1 MVSERLVGVRSVAL
15 GVWVLSGSRSEPD
28 AKAGISHFIE
38 HLLFK
43 GTDHYSAY
51 DIARIFDEMGGEP
64 NAATSKEHTFVH
76 ARFLDEHLERAFEV
90 LAEMVTRPSFAN
102 LDAEREVVL
111 EEVAMYEDSPPE
123 LIHDHLTEAVF
134 GTHPLGRPIIGFSRT
149 LRRQDRRAVSDYHH
163 RHYRNPAMVVA
174 AAGNVDHERL
184 CELTSAHFPADGD
197 SRSRVP
203 GVVPHDPRHVAL
215 YTQKDTEQY
224 HVCLGGPAPPRA
236 DPRRYALW
244 VVDTILGG
252 SWSSRLFQEVRDER
266 GLAYSVYSYTS
277 LYSDVGLAA
286 VYVGSREEAVGEA
299 LRLILKELGSI
310 VRHVPDEQITRAKN
324 HLKGQ
329 LVLSME
335 SPQSRMQALGRSIL
349 FGMPVLSVDEVLAEI
364 DAVTAADVAEV
375 AAEFYDVARW
385 SAACIGPSAE
395 PYRNALAGFEW
406 SAR

>member
-1 MVSERLVGVRSVAL
+1 MSERLDGVRSIAL
-15 GVWVLSGSRSEPD
+15 GIWIRSGSRLERD
-28 AKAGISHFIE
+28 AEAGISHFIE

-43 GTDHYSAY
+43 GTDHYSAV

-64 NAATSKEHTFVH
+64 NASTSKENTVVH
-76 ARFLDEHLERAFEV
+76 ARFLDEHLERAFTV
-90 LAEMVTRPSFAN
+90 LAEMVARPSFAN

-134 GTHPLGRPIIGFSRT
+134 GRHPLGRPIIGYSQT
-149 LRRQDRRAVSDYHH
+149 LRAADREAVAAYHGA
-163 RHYRNPAMVVA
+163 HYVNPAIVVA
-174 AAGNVDHERL
+174 AAGNVDHDALCRLAAER
-184 CELTSAHFPADGD
+184 FPLHEGA
-197 SRSRVP
+197 RPPAVP
-203 GVVPHDPRHVAL
+203 AVPHDARHVAL
-215 YTQKDTEQY
+215 FTRKDTEQY
-224 HVCLGGPAPPRA
+224 HVCLGGPAPRRD
-236 DPRRYALW
+236 DPRRYPLW

-286 VYVGSREEAVGEA
+286 VYFGSREEGTGEA
-299 LRLILKELGSI
+299 LTVILEQLAAL
-310 VRHVPDEQITRAKN
+310 VREVPADEIARAKN

-335 SPQSRMQALGRSIL
+335 SPPSRMQALGRSIL
-349 FGMPVLSVDEVLAEI
+349 FGMPVLSVDELLAEI
-364 DAVTAADVAEV
+364 DAVTVDDVCRV
-375 AAEFYDVARW
+375 AAEFYDVSRW

-395 PYRNALAGFEW
+395 PCRRILADFHW
-406 SAR
+406 SER